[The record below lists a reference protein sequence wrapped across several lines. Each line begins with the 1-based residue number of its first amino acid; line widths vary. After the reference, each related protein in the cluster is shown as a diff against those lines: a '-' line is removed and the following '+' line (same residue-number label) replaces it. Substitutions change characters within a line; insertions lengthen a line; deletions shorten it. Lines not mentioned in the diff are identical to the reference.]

1 MMDPNAL
8 TIALSKGRIL
18 KDTLPLL
25 SSAGIELLEDPDET
39 RKLILDTNRE
49 DVKIVVVRAT
59 DVPTY
64 VQHGAASIGVA
75 GKDVLMEHGAAGL
88 YEPLDLHIAECRLM
102 LAGRPG
108 QQPDPQQRLRIAT
121 KFVNITQ
128 NYFAQQGR
136 QVDIIKL
143 YGSMELA
150 PLVGLADYFAQQGRQ
165 VDIIKLYGSMEL
177 APLVGL
183 ADYIV
188 DLVDT
193 GNTLKANGLEPLE
206 LITPISSRLIVNQ
219 AAMKMRHRTI
229 QNLIEGLREAVTP
242 ATT

>member
-25 SSAGIELLEDPDET
+25 ASAGIELLEDPDKT

-75 GKDVLMEHGAAGL
+75 GKDVLLEHGAAGL

-108 QQPDPQQRLRIAT
+108 QQPDPQQRLRVAT

-136 QVDIIKL
+136 QVEIIKL

-150 PLVGLADYFAQQGRQ
+150 PLVD
-165 VDIIKLYGSMEL
+165 
-177 APLVGL
+177 L

>member
-150 PLVGLADYFAQQGRQ
+150 PLVGLADY
-165 VDIIKLYGSMEL
+165 
-177 APLVGL
+177 
-183 ADYIV
+183 IV

>member
-25 SSAGIELLEDPDET
+25 ASAGIELLEDPDKT

-88 YEPLDLHIAECRLM
+88 YEPLDLHIAQCRLM

-136 QVDIIKL
+136 QV
-143 YGSMELA
+143 E
-150 PLVGLADYFAQQGRQ
+150 
-165 VDIIKLYGSMEL
+165 IIKLYGSMEL

-229 QNLIEGLREAVTP
+229 QNLIEGLRDAVTP

>member
-25 SSAGIELLEDPDET
+25 ASAGIELLEDPDKT

-88 YEPLDLHIAECRLM
+88 YEPLDLHIAACRLM

-136 QVDIIKL
+136 QV
-143 YGSMELA
+143 E
-150 PLVGLADYFAQQGRQ
+150 
-165 VDIIKLYGSMEL
+165 IIKLYGSMEL